1 MLRRTRQRGWRMGV
15 RMALE
20 VGETAPDCELLRPDG
35 TALRLSAFDGRP
47 LVVIFL
53 RHLA

>member
-1 MLRRTRQRGWRMGV
+1 VTPV
-15 RMALE
+15 T
-20 VGETAPDCELLRPDG
+20 GELTFWHPDG
-35 TALRLSAFDGRP
+35 TPVVLAAFAGRP